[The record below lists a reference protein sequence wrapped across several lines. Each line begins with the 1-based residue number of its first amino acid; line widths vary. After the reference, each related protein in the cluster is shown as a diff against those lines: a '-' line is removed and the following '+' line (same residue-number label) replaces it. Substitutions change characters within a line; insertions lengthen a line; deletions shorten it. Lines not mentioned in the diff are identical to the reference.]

1 MNGAATFRVIQV
13 PTWTLAWF
21 ACAACASFSEGRLP
35 KRSLADYEGDGRL
48 APITYEF
55 SDSGVLGLDE
65 ALVVTTPTPAGVP
78 SVLKSRLEP
87 LFRRAFAEAT
97 RQKQPGEWHVDMY
110 YRETERNPAVTY
122 TLALFFVAS
131 LGLLPAYSETDL
143 YLEAKL
149 KHEGATVKQYIY
161 EESVSTW
168 LHWFVL
174 PWSFSDDPM
183 ERKSELIDNMVL
195 NLIHDLAGDLPH
207 AAPVAR

>member
-1 MNGAATFRVIQV
+1 MDGAPTVRGMQV
-13 PTWTLAWF
+13 LTLCLAWL
-21 ACAACASFSEGRLP
+21 ACAACASFSDGRLP
-35 KRSLADYEGDGRL
+35 KRPLSDYEGGGRL

-55 SDSGVLGLDE
+55 SDSGVLSLDE

-87 LFRRAFAEAT
+87 LFRRAFVEAT
-97 RQKQPGEWHVDMY
+97 RQKEPGEWHVDMY
-110 YRETERNPAVTY
+110 YRETERNPAMTY

-131 LGLLPAYSETDL
+131 LGLFPAYTETDL

-149 KHEGATVKQYIY
+149 KHDGATVEQYIY

-168 LHWFVL
+168 LHWFLL
-174 PWSFSDDPM
+174 PWSFSNDPM

-195 NLIHDLAGDLPH
+195 NLIHDLADDLPRPAP
-207 AAPVAR
+207 AAR